1 MGYRLMRV
9 RVRDQMF
16 EDLETHALDRS
27 AECDRRVY
35 VSDIVRYAVR
45 TYLNDQTRQQAFA
58 STLPS
63 VRDASRRAS
72 VVAPEDVQPPIL
84 VEAECGL
91 DA

>member
-16 EDLETHALDRS
+16 EDLESHALTRS

-45 TYLNDQTRQQAFA
+45 TYLNDQERQAAFVE
-58 STLPS
+58 TVPS
-63 VRDASRRAS
+63 VRDPSRRAS
-72 VVAPEDVQPPIL
+72 VVAAEDVQAP
-84 VEAECGL
+84 VVAQTECGL
-91 DA
+91 YA